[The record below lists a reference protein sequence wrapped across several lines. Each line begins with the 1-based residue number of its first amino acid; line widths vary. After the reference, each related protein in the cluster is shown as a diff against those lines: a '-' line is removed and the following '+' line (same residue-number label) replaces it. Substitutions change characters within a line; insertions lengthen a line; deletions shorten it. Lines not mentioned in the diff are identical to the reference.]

1 MAIFRKHV
9 VLCTESIADSK
20 ERQRVIEEITNP
32 NLNNVAKKII
42 DINYDEMLNMGG
54 NMIQVTNKKG
64 EDCVIMSARAL
75 KGLRE
80 DNRKTIEKNYKIIAS
95 DLHMIETI
103 GGGSARCMVAE
114 LF

>member
-1 MAIFRKHV
+1 
-9 VLCTESIADSK
+9 
-20 ERQRVIEEITNP
+20 
-32 NLNNVAKKII
+32 
-42 DINYDEMLNMGG
+42 
-54 NMIQVTNKKG
+54 MIMVQNKKG
-64 EDCVIMSARAL
+64 EDCVIMSERAY

-80 DNRKTIEKNYKIIAS
+80 HNRKEIENNYRIISS

>member
-1 MAIFRKHV
+1 V
-9 VLCTESIADSK
+9 VDELTSSK
-20 ERQRVIEEITNP
+20 
-32 NLNNVAKKII
+32 LNTKPFQLI
-42 DINYDEMLNMGG
+42 DINFDEMLNMAG

-64 EDCVIMSARAL
+64 EDCVIMSQRAL
-75 KGLRE
+75 NGLRE
-80 DNRKTIEKNYKIIAS
+80 HNRKVIEKNYRIISS